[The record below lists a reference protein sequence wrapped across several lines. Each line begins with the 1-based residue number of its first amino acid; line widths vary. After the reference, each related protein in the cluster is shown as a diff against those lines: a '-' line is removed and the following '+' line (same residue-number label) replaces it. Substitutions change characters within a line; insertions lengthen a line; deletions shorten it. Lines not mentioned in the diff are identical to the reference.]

1 MVQRLSDQS
10 RRATD
15 CLYIAEL
22 PNTRTEIQSL
32 DPPPPSR
39 ESPRA
44 NTKLPKGQVFSVGIL
59 GIDKLCKRIESRWF
73 PFRTEQAQ
81 MPDNSLLFLKLLTC
95 SSRHIPTTTL
105 LVYTSQTQTEF
116 RLGQPWNFSALQG
129 RAYSPTSNSSLLP
142 SFLPSVC
149 PSFLFPSLPL
159 ILSLFDPKAQHRPMH
174 HSAEQLRCHSVISHI
189 LSRLPP
195 SHLVLL
201 CNVCIISR
209 ITKMTA

>member
-59 GIDKLCKRIESRWF
+59 GIDKLSKRIESRWF

-81 MPDNSLLFLKLLTC
+81 MPDNSFLFLKLLTC

-116 RLGQPWNFSALQG
+116 RLGQPWNFSALHG
-129 RAYSPTSNSSLLP
+129 RAYSPFSSASLLP
-142 SFLPSVC
+142 SFSPSV
-149 PSFLFPSLPL
+149 PSLPL
-159 ILSLFDPKAQHRPMH
+159 ILSLFDPQSTAQ
-174 HSAEQLRCHSVISHI
+174 A
-189 LSRLPP
+189 
-195 SHLVLL
+195 
-201 CNVCIISR
+201 
-209 ITKMTA
+209 TAPQC